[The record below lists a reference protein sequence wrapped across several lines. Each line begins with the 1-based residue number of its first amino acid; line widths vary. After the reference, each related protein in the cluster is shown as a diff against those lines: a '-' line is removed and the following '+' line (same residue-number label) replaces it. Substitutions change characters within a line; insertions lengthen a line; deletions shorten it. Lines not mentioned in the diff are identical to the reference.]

1 MENENVPVTG
11 FSIFY
16 RIMWM
21 VLSFLS
27 LGWGVIIGLS
37 LAGRQIMSD
46 DMVLTGTVIIVGLV
60 LTLAIAGRQ
69 RS

>member
-1 MENENVPVTG
+1 MDGVEFPFFRG
-11 FSIFY
+11 
-16 RIMWM
+16 
-21 VLSFLS
+21 
-27 LGWGVIIGLS
+27 GVIIGLS

-46 DMVLTGTVIIVGLV
+46 DMVLTGTVIIVELV